1 MAISEKG
8 WHSAPFCVFA
18 TPWAMLWIRQS
29 RWWRRVCSACHFAC
43 HIVSV
48 DERFQLLLTLSPVE
62 CWRTGKRPPM
72 DGATAV
78 MGTSCQQQSGRV
90 MSIKIS
96 AVEALDLWRGAI
108 VESVRRE
115 APDLSARQM
124 ALLLTVYLT
133 TPPHTVRG
141 LATSL
146 NISKPAI
153 TRAVDRL
160 TEYGLVKRKVDE
172 QDRRSVLI
180 QRTVKGSVFLREF
193 GDIIVSAAAASAA
206 QGS

>member
-1 MAISEKG
+1 M
-8 WHSAPFCVFA
+8 
-18 TPWAMLWIRQS
+18 
-29 RWWRRVCSACHFAC
+29 
-43 HIVSV
+43 SV
-48 DERFQLLLTLSPVE
+48 
-62 CWRTGKRPPM
+62 
-72 DGATAV
+72 
-78 MGTSCQQQSGRV
+78 
-90 MSIKIS
+90 KIT

-133 TPPHTVRG
+133 SPPHTVRG
-141 LATSL
+141 LAGML
-146 NISKPAI
+146 NVSKPAV

-160 TEYGLVKRKVDE
+160 SEYGLVKRKADE

-193 GDIIVSAAAASAA
+193 GDIVVHAAAGVGSESQIKEKDAA
-206 QGS
+206 A